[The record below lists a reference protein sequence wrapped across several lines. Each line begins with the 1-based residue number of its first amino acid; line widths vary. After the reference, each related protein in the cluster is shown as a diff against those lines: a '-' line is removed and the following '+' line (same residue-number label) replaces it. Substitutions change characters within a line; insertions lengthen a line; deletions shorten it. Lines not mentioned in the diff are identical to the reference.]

1 VESIYAAVPAV
12 VAGSFLALREAWR
25 AWQPAR
31 HLLAGR
37 YEDAARTGD
46 ELGRSWMRVLPGV
59 RFSSQYA
66 VACARH
72 LAGDLEGSL
81 EATASLPI
89 RDRYEVRSLDA
100 ASLVLLDR
108 GGADA
113 ERVLELLDGLAG
125 RIDEDFLLEAIAR
138 HRLGREDAALR
149 KKVTASLTSPSPRGE
164 RASIFHFLRGL
175 YYSRARNLEHLAKE
189 DLTLA
194 ANGPHANVYTRRAR
208 LILDDRPAD
217 EGPSSLAPQVV
228 TKPNE

>member
-1 VESIYAAVPAV
+1 METIYAAVPAV

-37 YEDAARTGD
+37 YEEAALAG
-46 ELGRSWMRVLPGV
+46 EKLSRSWMRGLPGV
-59 RFSSQYA
+59 RFSAEYA
-66 VACARH
+66 IACARH

-81 EATASLPI
+81 AATSSLE
-89 RDRYEVRSLDA
+89 RGRYEVRSLDA

-108 GGADA
+108 SDADA
-113 ERVLELLDGLAG
+113 ERVLELLDGLDG

-149 KKVTASLTSPSPRGE
+149 KKVTASLTTPAPRGE
-164 RASIFHFLRGL
+164 RAAIFHFLRGL

-194 ANGPHANVYTRRAR
+194 ADGAHANVYTRRAR
-208 LILDDRPAD
+208 AMLDERPGD

-228 TKPNE
+228 TKPAP